1 MRTFIA
7 IELPQKIIGTLSALQ
22 NQLKNTQADVKWVA
36 PENIHLTL
44 KFLGEVD
51 EKKIEKII
59 QALEETAK
67 DSQPFS
73 IRLCALGAFPKINF
87 PRVIWV
93 GIDAGDEETKN
104 IAFVLEEKL
113 QKLGIPKEKRPFS
126 SHITIGRVRSGI
138 NREKLVKELDILQG
152 KGLLQENLEF
162 LATKITLFKSTLT
175 PKGPIYEIL
184 KEASFQ
190 IKS

>member
-7 IELPQKIIGTLSALQ
+7 IELPQKIINSLAAIQ
-22 NQLKNTQADVKWVA
+22 NRLKNTQGDVKWVS

-51 EKKIEKII
+51 DKKIEKII
-59 QALEETAK
+59 QVLEDTAK
-67 DSQPFS
+67 DNNSFF
-73 IRLCALGAFPKINF
+73 IRLSDLGAFPKINF

-93 GIDAGDEETKN
+93 GIDRGDNETKG
-104 IAFVLEEKL
+104 IVISLEEKL

-126 SHITIGRVRSGI
+126 SHITIGRVRSGL
-138 NREKLVKELDILQG
+138 NREKLVKELNILQE
-152 KGLLQENLEF
+152 KNLLQENLEF
-162 LATKITLFKSTLT
+162 LTAKVTLFKSTLT

-184 KEASFQ
+184 KEASL
-190 IKS
+190 KAT

>member
-67 DSQPFS
+67 DNQPFS

-175 PKGPIYEIL
+175 PKGPVYEIL
-184 KEASFQ
+184 KEASL
-190 IKS
+190 KAS